1 MKTLVVSHVMKVLC
15 SLVVTLE
22 HVRVMEVGVVM
33 IPHVRVSNFYEHT
46 KLHNSVSNYA
56 VMFLYSKMWQV
67 LVVIKLQKE

>member
-1 MKTLVVSHVMKVLC
+1 MKTLVVSHVMMVLC

-33 IPHVRVSNFYEHT
+33 IPHVRVSNFYVHT

-56 VMFLYSKMWQV
+56 VMFLYSKTWQV